1 VFNAFK
7 MLQNPFTMQHS
18 KQIYEKFSRLS
29 HKRRFPIFWQMLKNI
44 QHLEE
49 LSAKAGVIHRN
60 LRTTAEVTWQWRR
73 WNNVGDIQCC
83 ILHRTQEVKI

>member
-1 VFNAFK
+1 
-7 MLQNPFTMQHS
+7 MQQNPS
-18 KQIYEKFSRLS
+18 CNIAIKRIYEKFSWLS

-60 LRTTAEVTWQWRR
+60 LRTTAKVT
-73 WNNVGDIQCC
+73 
-83 ILHRTQEVKI
+83 